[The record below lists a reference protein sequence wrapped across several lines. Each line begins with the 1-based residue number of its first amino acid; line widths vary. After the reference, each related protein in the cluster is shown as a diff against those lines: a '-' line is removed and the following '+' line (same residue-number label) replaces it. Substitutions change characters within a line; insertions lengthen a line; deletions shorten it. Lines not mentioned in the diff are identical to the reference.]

1 MKRILLSLT
10 LLVSAALSV
19 QAQKAAAFAPP
30 FNFNMV
36 FSGNF
41 GEIRANH
48 FHGGL
53 DFKTQGGI
61 GKQVR
66 ALGNGYIS
74 RIRVTHGSG
83 YILDVKYDNGYTT
96 INRHLSAF
104 VGKIAQRVDSLQYAQ
119 HTWEVEIV
127 PSPQEYPV
135 KTGQIIALSGN
146 TGYSFGPHLHLDVIE
161 DSTGM
166 QVDPLPFFRRYVKDT
181 VAPRAVEF
189 RIFPQAGLGVSDG
202 MTAWGVVGVGLK
214 AYDYMNDVRNR
225 YGVHTLVMR
234 VDGQEVFRSVVD
246 RFDPSMTRMINAWA
260 SGQFMKSF
268 IEPGNT
274 LPMFHASNG
283 NRGLLTINE
292 ERPYQIEYTLS
303 DALGNTSKAHYTLTG
318 KRMNIPSIEEGCTHV
333 FRWNRANVLQMP
345 GLHLVVPRGNLY
357 NDIQLHYA
365 VTVDSGDLSYTH
377 QLSRTR
383 IPLQGRAE
391 LRLRLRNI
399 TPSVDTTKLYIAG
412 INSKGK
418 KYNLGGS
425 YEAGYMKGYIR
436 ELGTVTVA
444 VDTVPPTITPIQ
456 ANRWRANG
464 RIIYKVEDE
473 ETGIRSYRGTI
484 DGEYALFG
492 IPNSTNDRMEYKVDP
507 KRIAR
512 GKHLIEVTVTDNRG
526 NTTVRQDTFIY

>member
-10 LLVSAALSV
+10 LFAGACLFA
-19 QAQKAAAFAPP
+19 QAQQTPTFAPP
-30 FNFNMV
+30 FDFKMV

-41 GEIRANH
+41 GEIRSNH

-61 GKQVR
+61 GRKVH
-66 ALGNGYIS
+66 ALGNGYIT

-104 VGKIAQRVDSLQYAQ
+104 VGKIARKVDSLQYAKQ
-119 HTWEVEIV
+119 SWEVEII
-127 PSPQEYPV
+127 PEPEEYPV

-166 QVDPLPFFRRYVKDT
+166 QVDPLPFFKRYVKDT
-181 VAPRAVEF
+181 VAPRAVDF
-189 RIFPQAGLGVSDG
+189 RIFPQAGLGVAEG

-214 AYDYMNDVRNR
+214 AYDYMDDVHNR
-225 YGVHTLVMR
+225 YGVHTLVMK

-246 RFDPSMTRMINAWA
+246 RFDPAKTRMINAWA

-274 LPMFHASNG
+274 LQMFHASNG

-303 DALGNTSKAHYTLTG
+303 DALGNTSKAHYTIIG
-318 KRMNIPSIEEGCTHV
+318 KRMDIPRIEEGCTHV
-333 FRWNRANVLQMP
+333 FRWNRANVLQES

-357 NDIQLHYA
+357 NDVQLHYA
-365 VTVDSGDLSYTH
+365 VTVDSGDLSYTYRI
-377 QLSRTR
+377 SPIR

-391 LRLRLRNI
+391 LRLRLRNN
-399 TPSVDTTKLYIAG
+399 TLSVDSTKLYIAG

-418 KYNLGGS
+418 KYNLGGT
-425 YEAGYMKGYIR
+425 YEAGYMKGSIR
-436 ELGTVTVA
+436 ELGTVSVA
-444 VDTVPPTITPIQ
+444 VDTVPPVITPIQ

-492 IPNSTNDRMEYKVDP
+492 IPNSTNDRMEYKIDP
-507 KRIAR
+507 KHLTR
-512 GKHLIEVTVTDNRG
+512 GKHLIEITVTDHRG
-526 NTTVRQDTFIY
+526 NTTVRQDAFVY